1 MFHRISNFRAGIAA
15 LALIACAAGAP
26 ALAADA
32 KTAPMVS
39 LPWQPQLPGGMVMA
53 EISSVAVGPDDTVWV
68 LSRPRTVP
76 EADRAKAAPPV
87 TAFTRDGKYLRGFG
101 GDGAGYEWPRVEH
114 SLAVDAQGR
123 VWIGGSFRRDDGKA
137 DDDMLLAF
145 DAQGK
150 FIRQVGRRGASTG
163 NDDHVNLHAPA
174 DIYVDSKA
182 HEVYV
187 ADGYGNNRL
196 LVLDSETGAFKRQ
209 WSAFGEQPPAAATG
223 SPANTDEARNTK
235 NDNARPFVGVHGVE
249 VDKDGV
255 VYVSDRGNSR
265 IQIFT
270 KDGKYLRQLFVNRG
284 AANLLSASGIAFSAD
299 PDQRMMYVADWGN
312 SEMWVYD
319 RKSLNQIG
327 RIDGK
332 FTGPHLIA
340 VDSTGA
346 LYVAEVQGHRISR
359 WAPKAP

>member
-1 MFHRISNFRAGIAA
+1 MLNHIFKFRTGITV
-15 LALIACAAGAP
+15 LAVFACAISAP
-26 ALAADA
+26 TLAADA
-32 KTAPMVS
+32 KIAPLVS
-39 LPWQPQLPGGMVMA
+39 VPWQPQLPNNWVMA
-53 EISSVAVGPDDTVWV
+53 EIASVAVGPGDTVWV
-68 LSRPRTVP
+68 LSRPRSVP
-76 EADRAKAAPPV
+76 EADRARAAPAV

-101 GDGAGYEWPRVEH
+101 GDGAGFEWPRVEH
-114 SLAVDAQGR
+114 NIAVDAQGR
-123 VWIGGSFRRDDGKA
+123 VWIAGSFRGQDDKGG
-137 DDDMLLAF
+137 DDMLLAF

-150 FIRQVGRRGASTG
+150 FIRQIGRRGASTG

-174 DIYVDSKA
+174 DIYVDDKGR
-182 HEVYV
+182 EVYV

-209 WSAFGEQPPAAATG
+209 WSAFGEQPPAAATP
-223 SPANTDEARNTK
+223 SPANTDAARNLN
-235 NDNARPFVGVHGVE
+235 NDNAKPFVGVHGVE
-249 VDKDGV
+249 MDKDGT

-265 IQIFT
+265 VQMFT
-270 KDGKYLRQLFVNRG
+270 RDGKYLRQLFVNRG
-284 AANLLSASGIAFSAD
+284 AANLLTASGIAFSAD

-327 RIDGK
+327 RIDAK